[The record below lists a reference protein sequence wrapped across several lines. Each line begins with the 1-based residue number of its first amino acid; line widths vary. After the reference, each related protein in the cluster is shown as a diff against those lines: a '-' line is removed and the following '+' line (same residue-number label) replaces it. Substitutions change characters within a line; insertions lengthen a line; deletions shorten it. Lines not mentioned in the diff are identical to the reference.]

1 MLTPFLLL
9 SAAALAQQSPPPSP
23 DQAIVVTGTRTT
35 SKAIAR
41 YVDSI
46 TAPVGDQIARFRD
59 PICPASF
66 GLPAPYNRVIEQRI
80 REDAMNV
87 GLRVAGEGCDANVV
101 LIVADE
107 PRPLIESLRRERPQ
121 MFNGLE
127 FRQIEEVL
135 RTKEPVRT
143 WQAMAPR
150 GSDGRPLER
159 AMFLES
165 AGGPPRPIGGNG
177 AWVNPAASNSRIRQN
192 IQTDLVSSFVVVS
205 AQAVDGLTLTQIADY
220 AAMRALAETRAPAG
234 PGAPTILSLF
244 DKDSASVGAS
254 ELTGWDLVYLQSL
267 YRTDNGLAA
276 HSQESAIAGAI
287 RRELQPEQ

>member
-23 DQAIVVTGTRTT
+23 DQAIVVTGTRATR
-35 SKAIAR
+35 KAIAR

-46 TAPVGDQIARFRD
+46 TSPVGDQIARFRD

-101 LIVADE
+101 LIVADD
-107 PRPLIESLRRERPQ
+107 PGPLVKALRRERPQ

-127 FRQIEEVL
+127 FSQIEAVL
-135 RTKEPVRT
+135 RTSEPVRT
-143 WQAMAPR
+143 WQAVEPR
-150 GSDGRPLER
+150 GSDGRPLQRIMFFGER
-159 AMFLES
+159 
-165 AGGPPRPIGGNG
+165 PVGGNG
-177 AWVNPAASNSRIRQN
+177 AWVNPAASNSRIQQN
-192 IQTDLVSSFVVVS
+192 SQADLVSSFVVIA

-220 AAMRALAETRAPAG
+220 AAMRALAKTRPPTGAA
-234 PGAPTILSLF
+234 APTILRLF
-244 DKDSASVGAS
+244 GQNSGSIGPS
-254 ELTGWDLVYLQSL
+254 ELTSWDVAYLRSL
-267 YRTDNGLAA
+267 YLTNNGRAA

-287 RRELQPEQ
+287 QRELQRVPDE